1 MGHAEKV
8 ISEVQQLP
16 VYQTEKTDPMENYLH
31 PINQITK
38 AADMENAFMHLISN
52 QRELLPRN
60 NSIMKNPGIRER
72 LTGKVQLIENER

>member
-31 PINQITK
+31 PIDQITK
-38 AADMENAFMHLISN
+38 ATDMKNAFMHLILDS
-52 QRELLPRN
+52 REYLPRN